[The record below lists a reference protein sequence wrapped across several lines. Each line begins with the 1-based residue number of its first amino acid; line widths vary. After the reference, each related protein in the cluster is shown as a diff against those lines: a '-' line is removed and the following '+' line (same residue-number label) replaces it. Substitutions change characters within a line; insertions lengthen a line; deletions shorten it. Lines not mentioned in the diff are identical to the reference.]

1 MLLEEFDPERRAVI
15 NPDQVIKPVENMP
28 EVAVTCF
35 SRRTFERM
43 LEDLDTEIIAWNG
56 TANGEKPIYRA
67 VYKGVPVALFTLDV
81 GAPVSVGMLEEVFQ
95 MGVQK
100 VVVFGTCGVLDS
112 RIEDCSIIIPDRAL
126 RDEGTSYHYAPSSDE
141 IEVNQKS
148 MKMFTELL
156 DELHVKYTVGKTWT
170 TDSFYRETPEKVKR
184 RKAAGCICVEMECS
198 ANAAVCDFRGKKLL
212 QFFYAADNLD
222 AEEWDS
228 RSLANHSLMEDKN
241 RIAAIALEAAVRM

>member
-15 NPDQVIKPVENMP
+15 NPDQVVKPVENMP

-35 SRRTFERM
+35 SRKTFER
-43 LEDLDTEIIAWNG
+43 
-56 TANGEKPIYRA
+56 
-67 VYKGVPVALFTLDV
+67 
-81 GAPVSVGMLEEVFQ
+81 MLEEVFQ

-100 VVVFGTCGVLDS
+100 VVIFGTCGVLDS
-112 RIEDCSIIIPDRAL
+112 RIEDCSIIIPDRVL
-126 RDEGTSYHYAPSSDE
+126 RDEGTSYHYAPPSDE

-184 RKAAGCICVEMECS
+184 RKAAGCICVDMECS
-198 ANAAVCDFRGKKLL
+198 ANAAVCDF
-212 QFFYAADNLD
+212 
-222 AEEWDS
+222 
-228 RSLANHSLMEDKN
+228 
-241 RIAAIALEAAVRM
+241 

>member
-67 VYKGVPVALFTLDV
+67 VYKGMPIALFILDV

-126 RDEGTSYHYAPSSDE
+126 RDEGTSYHYAPPSDE
-141 IEVNQKS
+141 IEVNQKT

-156 DELHVKYTVGKTWT
+156 DELHVNYTIGKTWS

-228 RSLANHSLMEDKN
+228 RSLANHSRMEDKN

>member
-15 NPDQVIKPVENMP
+15 NPDQVVKPVENMP

-35 SRRTFERM
+35 SRKTFERM
-43 LEDLDTEIIAWNG
+43 LEDLDTEIITWNG
-56 TANGEKPIYRA
+56 TANGEEPVYRA
-67 VYKGVPVALFTLDV
+67 VYKGMPIALFILDV

-100 VVVFGTCGVLDS
+100 VVIFGTCGVLDS

-126 RDEGTSYHYAPSSDE
+126 RDEGTSYHYAPPSDE

-184 RKAAGCICVEMECS
+184 RKAAGCICVDMECS

-228 RSLANHSLMEDKN
+228 RSLANHSRMEDKN

>member
-15 NPDQVIKPVENMP
+15 NPDQVVKPVENMP

-35 SRRTFERM
+35 SRKTFERM
-43 LEDLDTEIIAWNG
+43 LEDLDTEIITWNG
-56 TANGEKPIYRA
+56 TANGEEPVYRA
-67 VYKGVPVALFTLDV
+67 VYKGMPIALFILDV

-100 VVVFGTCGVLDS
+100 VVIFGTCGVLDS

-126 RDEGTSYHYAPSSDE
+126 RDEGTSYHYAPPSDE
-141 IEVNQKS
+141 IEVNQKT

-156 DELHVKYTVGKTWT
+156 DELHVNYTIGKTWS

-228 RSLANHSLMEDKN
+228 RSLANHSRMEDKN

>member
-1 MLLEEFDPERRAVI
+1 
-15 NPDQVIKPVENMP
+15 
-28 EVAVTCF
+28 
-35 SRRTFERM
+35 M
-43 LEDLDTEIIAWNG
+43 LEDLDTEIITWNG
-56 TANGEKPIYRA
+56 TANGEEPVYRA
-67 VYKGVPVALFTLDV
+67 VYKGMPIALFILDV

-100 VVVFGTCGVLDS
+100 VVIFGTCGVLDS
-112 RIEDCSIIIPDRAL
+112 RIEDCSIIIPDRVL
-126 RDEGTSYHYAPSSDE
+126 RDEGTSYHYAPPSDE

-184 RKAAGCICVEMECS
+184 RKAAGCICVDMECS

-222 AEEWDS
+222 VEEWDS
-228 RSLANHSLMEDKN
+228 RSLANHSRMEDKN

>member
-1 MLLEEFDPERRAVI
+1 
-15 NPDQVIKPVENMP
+15 
-28 EVAVTCF
+28 
-35 SRRTFERM
+35 
-43 LEDLDTEIIAWNG
+43 
-56 TANGEKPIYRA
+56 
-67 VYKGVPVALFTLDV
+67 
-81 GAPVSVGMLEEVFQ
+81 
-95 MGVQK
+95 
-100 VVVFGTCGVLDS
+100 
-112 RIEDCSIIIPDRAL
+112 
-126 RDEGTSYHYAPSSDE
+126 
-141 IEVNQKS
+141 

-184 RKAAGCICVEMECS
+184 RKAAGCICVDMECS

-228 RSLANHSLMEDKN
+228 RSPANHSRMEDKN

>member
-15 NPDQVIKPVENMP
+15 NPDQVVKPVENMP

-35 SRRTFERM
+35 SRKTFERM
-43 LEDLDTEIIAWNG
+43 LEDLDTEIITWNG
-56 TANGEKPIYRA
+56 TANGEEPVYRA
-67 VYKGVPVALFTLDV
+67 VYKGMPIALFILDV

-100 VVVFGTCGVLDS
+100 VVIFGTCGVLDS
-112 RIEDCSIIIPDRAL
+112 RIEDCSIIFPDRVL
-126 RDEGTSYHYAPSSDE
+126 RDEGTSYHYAPPSDE

-184 RKAAGCICVEMECS
+184 RKAAGCICVDMECS

-228 RSLANHSLMEDKN
+228 RSLANHSRMEDKN

>member
-15 NPDQVIKPVENMP
+15 NPDQVVKPVENMP

-35 SRRTFERM
+35 SRKTFERM
-43 LEDLDTEIIAWNG
+43 LEDLDTEIITWNG
-56 TANGEKPIYRA
+56 TANGEEPVYRA
-67 VYKGVPVALFTLDV
+67 VYKGMPIALFILDV

-126 RDEGTSYHYAPSSDE
+126 RDEGTSYHYAPPSDE

-184 RKAAGCICVEMECS
+184 RKAAGCICVDMECS

-228 RSLANHSLMEDKN
+228 RSLANHSRMEDKN

>member
-67 VYKGVPVALFTLDV
+67 VYKGMPIALFILDV

-100 VVVFGTCGVLDS
+100 VVVFGNCGVLDS

-126 RDEGTSYHYAPSSDE
+126 RDEGTSYHYAPPSDE
-141 IEVNQKS
+141 IEVNQKT

-156 DELHVKYTVGKTWT
+156 DELHVNYTIGKTWS

-228 RSLANHSLMEDKN
+228 RSLANHSRMEDKN

>member
-15 NPDQVIKPVENMP
+15 NPDQVVKPVENMP

-35 SRRTFERM
+35 SRKTFERM
-43 LEDLDTEIIAWNG
+43 LEDLDTEIITWNG
-56 TANGEKPIYRA
+56 TANGEEPVYRA
-67 VYKGVPVALFTLDV
+67 VYKGMAIALFILDV

-100 VVVFGTCGVLDS
+100 VVIFGTCGVLDS
-112 RIEDCSIIIPDRAL
+112 RIEDCSIIIPDRVL
-126 RDEGTSYHYAPSSDE
+126 RDEGTSYHYAPPSDE

-184 RKAAGCICVEMECS
+184 RKAAGCICVDMECS

-228 RSLANHSLMEDKN
+228 RSLANHSRMEDKN

>member
-1 MLLEEFDPERRAVI
+1 MGAGRNCRKWQSPAFPENV
-15 NPDQVIKPVENMP
+15 
-28 EVAVTCF
+28 
-35 SRRTFERM
+35 ERM
-43 LEDLDTEIIAWNG
+43 LEDLDTEIITWNG
-56 TANGEKPIYRA
+56 TANGEEPVYRA
-67 VYKGVPVALFTLDV
+67 VYKGMPIALFILDV

-100 VVVFGTCGVLDS
+100 VVIFGPAAFWQRLGLLV
-112 RIEDCSIIIPDRAL
+112 IIPDRVL
-126 RDEGTSYHYAPSSDE
+126 RDEGTSYHYAPPSDE

-184 RKAAGCICVEMECS
+184 RKAAGCICVDMECS

-228 RSLANHSLMEDKN
+228 RSLANHSRMEDKN

>member
-43 LEDLDTEIIAWNG
+43 LEDLDTEIITWNG
-56 TANGEKPIYRA
+56 TANGEEPVYRA
-67 VYKGVPVALFTLDV
+67 VYKGMPIALFILDV

-100 VVVFGTCGVLDS
+100 VVVFGNCGVLDS

-228 RSLANHSLMEDKN
+228 RSLANHSRMEDKN

>member
-35 SRRTFERM
+35 SRKTFERM

-56 TANGEKPIYRA
+56 TANGEEPVYRA
-67 VYKGVPVALFTLDV
+67 VYKGMPIALFILDV

-100 VVVFGTCGVLDS
+100 VVVFGNCGVLDS

-228 RSLANHSLMEDKN
+228 RSLANHSRMEDKN

>member
-56 TANGEKPIYRA
+56 TANGEKSIYRA

-126 RDEGTSYHYAPSSDE
+126 RDEGTSYHYASPSDE
-141 IEVNQKS
+141 IEVNQKT

-156 DELHVKYTVGKTWT
+156 DELHVNYTIGKTWS

-222 AEEWDS
+222 AEERDS
-228 RSLANHSLMEDKN
+228 RSLANHSRMEDKN

>member
-56 TANGEKPIYRA
+56 TANGEKSIYRA
-67 VYKGVPVALFTLDV
+67 VYKGVPIALFILDV

-126 RDEGTSYHYAPSSDE
+126 RDEGTSYHYAPPSEE
-141 IEVNQKS
+141 IEVNQKT

-156 DELHVKYTVGKTWT
+156 DELHVNYTIGKTWS

-212 QFFYAADNLD
+212 
-222 AEEWDS
+222 
-228 RSLANHSLMEDKN
+228 
-241 RIAAIALEAAVRM
+241 